1 MVAQALSIQAAP
13 TYETGIVYLVNKL
26 MLPRYRTIAHEG
38 GTRSGKTYNNVITCI
53 DEALATPNLQV
64 TIASRDMPHLR
75 KGAMKDFTEIMLK
88 RGLWEDD
95 NWYETTHTYTFAN
108 GSYIEFM
115 GADDLGKVSG
125 PGRDILFC
133 NEVNFFK
140 YIVFRQLAIRTRKKI
155 IVDYNPIHPKH
166 WVYDKILTRKNCYM
180 WQSTYL
186 DNLKFL
192 PKEQI
197 EEIQGMAETDPEW
210 ARIYVQG
217 LRGTLQKGQIYKNWK
232 PISINEY
239 RKIEAPE
246 IFGVDWGYY
255 PDPNAVTAMKSIGD
269 ERYVRKILYKRNM
282 SDESFVSELKAIGC
296 TATNIFIAPTD
307 SGGSK
312 AINYMQNNG
321 FPYTY
326 PIKKPPGSVN
336 IGIKALRTKKV
347 YYVMDNELDFE
358 VGNYTYLLDPNE
370 EETNTP
376 VDKHNH
382 LLDATRYIEL
392 YKPYL

>member
-1 MVAQALSIQAAP
+1 
-13 TYETGIVYLVNKL
+13 
-26 MLPRYRTIAHEG
+26 
-38 GTRSGKTYNNVITCI
+38 
-53 DEALATPNLQV
+53 
-64 TIASRDMPHLR
+64 
-75 KGAMKDFTEIMLK
+75 
-88 RGLWEDD
+88 
-95 NWYETTHTYTFAN
+95 
-108 GSYIEFM
+108 
-115 GADDLGKVSG
+115 
-125 PGRDILFC
+125 
-133 NEVNFFK
+133 
-140 YIVFRQLAIRTRKKI
+140 
-155 IVDYNPIHPKH
+155 
-166 WVYDKILTRKNCYM
+166 
-180 WQSTYL
+180 
-186 DNLKFL
+186 
-192 PKEQI
+192 
-197 EEIQGMAETDPEW
+197 MAETDPEW